1 MAAFQRWARI
11 FATVWRTLARL
22 RESTGQIW
30 VARPLLATRFTQRGC
45 VSQMISARGNEL
57 RKPETAGNVW
67 TISPREPR
75 RTARK
80 RGSDMR
86 GLADGIEKR
95 ARGMVFGVADD
106 GYADAEA
113 GRDGSLGGGVGGAV
127 GSFGRDAG
135 TGCFRVVFGGQVGER
150 Y

>member
-45 VSQMISARGNEL
+45 VSQTISARGNEL
-57 RKPETAGNVW
+57 RKPETAGNGW

-86 GLADGIEKR
+86 GMADGIEK
-95 ARGMVFGVADD
+95 ATRGWGLWVA
-106 GYADAEA
+106 ADAY
-113 GRDGSLGGGVGGAV
+113 G
-127 GSFGRDAG
+127 
-135 TGCFRVVFGGQVGER
+135 
-150 Y
+150 

>member
-11 FATVWRTLARL
+11 FATVWRTLARF

-95 ARGMVFGVADD
+95 ARGMVFGVADN

-113 GRDGSLGGGVGGAV
+113 GRDGPRRGRGGGVGRAFCV
-127 GSFGRDAG
+127 GLRRGLF
-135 TGCFRVVFGGQVGER
+135 
-150 Y
+150 